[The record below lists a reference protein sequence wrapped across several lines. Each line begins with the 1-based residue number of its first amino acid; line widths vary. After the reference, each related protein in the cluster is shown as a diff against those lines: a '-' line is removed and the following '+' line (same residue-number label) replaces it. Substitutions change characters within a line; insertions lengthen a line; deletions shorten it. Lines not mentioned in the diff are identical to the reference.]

1 MNWVLKTHLK
11 QHRSFCTE
19 NSSKEC
25 KGTCWVRSATQILGW
40 INSNNYILST
50 ITVQYSP
57 PIIIESIYSVIE
69 ASVSQMH
76 QISAKKLIEPE
87 MILPKKKK
95 KILEQQAE
103 MASNK
108 TNYFMW
114 LPAQSLAES
123 PQNSRLPTQSINNL
137 TTCFLSYLPD
147 IAKRLSQKPPN

>member
-69 ASVSQMH
+69 ASASQMH
-76 QISAKKLIEPE
+76 QFSAKNSYWTRNDFAKNN
-87 MILPKKKK
+87 
-95 KILEQQAE
+95 ILELQAE
-103 MASNK
+103 MTSNK

-147 IAKRLSQKPPN
+147 IAKRLSQKSPN